1 MTFALW
7 LFRPITT
14 ILHTHGWEMLTLLF
28 IASWSHV
35 GRKNSIII
43 QHLSLW
49 SHHFNLAI
57 RTPFI
62 LHRPCRCPVKTLNV
76 ARDNQPMG
84 TWSLG
89 PWGTGH
95 WPKLMT
101 TQLSP
106 RQAQI
111 PPNSNNLI
119 MQRRSSLRLPAAKSA
134 EGPSSEIV
142 LPTLTHIYH
151 YLQAPYV
158 LSKQESWNLQISQVA
173 NLIRRLFSRRIKL
186 ICG

>member
-49 SHHFNLAI
+49 SHYFNLAI

-62 LHRPCRCPVKTLNV
+62 LHRPCRCPRQSANGHLESWPLRHRSLAKTNDDATLTTPSSDTTKFEQSDYAKKIISKITCRKVGWRSKLRNCI
-76 ARDNQPMG
+76 AHANAHI
-84 TWSLG
+84 SL
-89 PWGTGH
+89 
-95 WPKLMT
+95 
-101 TQLSP
+101 S
-106 RQAQI
+106 
-111 PPNSNNLI
+111 S
-119 MQRRSSLRLPAAKSA
+119 SSLRPLKTRKLKSSNI
-134 EGPSSEIV
+134 SS
-142 LPTLTHIYH
+142 
-151 YLQAPYV
+151 
-158 LSKQESWNLQISQVA
+158 
-173 NLIRRLFSRRIKL
+173 
-186 ICG
+186 C